1 MTQQTEVKAG
11 IKDEIKEE
19 IKDAVIDSIKDVI
32 KESATSEQLQKKL
45 GEVIEQLK
53 TQGIVKGYLTLSD
66 SRQKYVLAGIALV
79 VGLIGGAFAHD
90 WIMQYFA

>member
-1 MTQQTEVKAG
+1 M
-11 IKDEIKEE
+11 
-19 IKDAVIDSIKDVI
+19 
-32 KESATSEQLQKKL
+32 
-45 GEVIEQLK
+45 IEHLK

>member
-1 MTQQTEVKAG
+1 MTQQTDVKAG
-11 IKDEIKEE
+11 IKDE

-53 TQGIVKGYLTLSD
+53 TQGIVQGYLTLSD
-66 SRQKYVLAGIALV
+66 SRQKYVLAGAALI

-90 WIMQYFA
+90 WVMQFFA